1 MRRTSKPVMSQYL
14 LCGSTDGGASMDASA
29 THINYAS
36 YGTINEN
43 QLTSGEVFF
52 WDRIFWSLG
61 LSINIHTLLF
71 LLPLLPSPF
80 PLVLLPLA
88 FLGEDRLQ
96 ILRPPVVVLC
106 VAGILE
112 GACIMQIR
120 ELLSKCLEKT

>member
-1 MRRTSKPVMSQYL
+1 
-14 LCGSTDGGASMDASA
+14 MDASA

-71 LLPLLPSPF
+71 LLLLLPSPF
-80 PLVLLPLA
+80 PLVFLPLA
-88 FLGEDRLQ
+88 FLGEDCLQ
-96 ILRPPVVVLC
+96 ILSTPVDIL
-106 VAGILE
+106 GIIRILE
-112 GACIMQIR
+112 WPAVLQVR
-120 ELLSKCLEKT
+120 